1 MGIEPNNKTKD
12 DGVEDRLGSLEE
24 LDQQIVVQKLVIRAL
39 EGLLEQQK
47 SRLKDFEEAREDL
60 LKAQQAHDKNHA
72 KDSGESLYFEL
83 PPPNNNS
90 SAIFYWLE
98 KQLRQL
104 QQEGAIR
111 DLSIRVLGDKTAY
124 SMVLLNQKCRKDLEG
139 KFKWA
144 RETLCKNST
153 RRD

>member
-1 MGIEPNNKTKD
+1 MENPHTKNKTPD
-12 DGVEDRLGSLEE
+12 NGVEDRLPSLKE
-24 LDQQIVVQKLVIRAL
+24 LEQKILVQKLLIQGL
-39 EGLLEQQK
+39 EKWLEQEK
-47 SRLKDFEEAREDL
+47 GRLKDMEESKDAL

-72 KDSGESLYFEL
+72 GEQLHFEL
-83 PPPNNNS
+83 PPPSNNGS
-90 SAIFYWLE
+90 GIFYWLE

-104 QQEGAIR
+104 EQEGAIR
-111 DLSIRVLGDKTAY
+111 DLNIQVLENKTAY

-153 RRD
+153 RRG

>member
-1 MGIEPNNKTKD
+1 MAYHPNNKTSD
-12 DGVEDRLGSLEE
+12 ADRAPTLEE
-24 LDQQIVVQKLVIRAL
+24 IEQKIVVQKLLVQGL
-39 EGLLEQQK
+39 ERWLEQEK
-47 SRLKDFEEAREDL
+47 GRLKDMEGSKDAL

-72 KDSGESLYFEL
+72 GEQLHFEL